1 MRYPIMRD
9 LRLNTKLRLDQRN
22 QKNGSSEEVSAR
34 GSMALSYNLN
44 RSTYFD
50 VELGGQLSDSSNPL
64 VMTQERGLFGTI
76 GIRQD
81 F

>member
-22 QKNGSSEEVSAR
+22 QKDGSSEEVSAR

-50 VELGGQLSDSSNPL
+50 VELGGQLL
-64 VMTQERGLFGTI
+64 VRAGTSQ
-76 GIRQD
+76 RQMPATSASV
-81 F
+81 